1 MQIDTDEGA
10 FAMIQTRH
18 LFTLTAEVPRIV
30 DLGATPYGSRRIAS
44 VTGGTFKGERLSGT
58 IQPAPGGDWLLVRPD
73 GATVL
78 DVRLTLETD
87 DQQLIYMTYRGI
99 RHGPAEV
106 MARLSRGEQV
116 DPASYYFRTTPVF
129 ETASQKYDWLNR
141 IVSIATGRRESTGPV
156 YEVFE
161 VL

>member
-1 MQIDTDEGA
+1 MATINTQL
-10 FAMIQTRH
+10 
-18 LFTLTAEVPRIV
+18 LFTLALDVPRIV
-30 DLGATPYGSRRIAS
+30 DIGATPNGNRRIAT
-44 VTGGTFKGERLSGT
+44 VNGGAFKGERLSGT
-58 IQPAPGGDWLLVRPD
+58 VQASPGGDWILLRGD

-87 DQQLIYMTYRGI
+87 DQQLIYMSYRGI

-106 MARLSRGEQV
+106 MARLGRGEQV

-129 ETASQKYDWLNR
+129 ETAAPKYDWLNR
-141 IVSIATGRRESTGPV
+141 VISVATGRREATGPV

>member
-1 MQIDTDEGA
+1 
-10 FAMIQTRH
+10 MIQTRH
-18 LFTLTAEVPRIV
+18 LFTLTAQVPSIV
-30 DLGATPYGSRRIAS
+30 DLGATPNGHRRIAT
-44 VTGGTFKGERLSGT
+44 VTGGRFDGDRLRGT
-58 IQPAPGGDWLLVRPD
+58 ILAAPGGDWLLLRPD

-87 DQQLIYMTYRGI
+87 DQQLIYMTYRGL
-99 RHGPAEV
+99 RHGPAAV
-106 MARLSRGEQV
+106 MAQLGRGEAV

-129 ETASQKYDWLNR
+129 ETSAPRYDWLNR
-141 IVSIATGRRESTGPV
+141 IISVATGRREAAGPI

>member
-1 MQIDTDEGA
+1 
-10 FAMIQTRH
+10 MIQTRH
-18 LFTLTAEVPRIV
+18 LFTLTLDVPRIV
-30 DLGATPYGSRRIAS
+30 DLGTTPNGSRRIANVS
-44 VTGGTFKGERLSGT
+44 GGTFKGERLSGT
-58 IQPAPGGDWLLVRPD
+58 IQPAPGGDWILVRPD

-87 DQQLIYMTYRGI
+87 DRQLIYMAYRGL
-99 RHGPAEV
+99 RHGPADV
-106 MARLSRGEQV
+106 LARLSRGEQV

-129 ETASQKYDWLNR
+129 ETAAPRYDWLNR
-141 IVSIATGRRESTGPV
+141 IVSVATGRRESAGPV

>member
-1 MQIDTDEGA
+1 
-10 FAMIQTRH
+10 MIQTRP
-18 LFTLTAEVPRIV
+18 LFTLTLDVPRIA
-30 DLGATPYGSRRIAS
+30 DLGATPNGSRRIAT
-44 VTGGTFKGERLSGT
+44 VTGGLFKGERLSGT
-58 IQPAPGGDWLLVRPD
+58 VQAAPGGDWILVRPD

-78 DVRLTLETD
+78 DVRLTLETSD
-87 DQQLIYMTYRGI
+87 RQLIYMTYRGL

-106 MARLSRGEQV
+106 MAKLAKGEAV

-129 ETASQKYDWLNR
+129 ETAAEKYDWLNR
-141 IVSIATGRRESTGPV
+141 IVAIATGRREATGPV

>member
-1 MQIDTDEGA
+1 V
-10 FAMIQTRH
+10 IQTRH
-18 LFTLTAEVPRIV
+18 LFTLIADVPQIA
-30 DLGATPYGSRRIAS
+30 DLGSTPQGARRIAT
-44 VTGGTFKGERLSGT
+44 VAGGSFKGERLSGK
-58 IQPAPGGDWLLVRPD
+58 ILPAPGGDWIVVRPD
-73 GATVL
+73 GATIL

-87 DQQLIYMTYRGI
+87 DRQLIYMTYRGV

-106 MARLSRGEQV
+106 MARLAKGDAV

-129 ETASQKYDWLNR
+129 ETAAPKYDWLNR
-141 IVSIATGRRESTGPV
+141 IVSVATGRREKTGPV